1 MKRSR
6 IYCVDDNED
15 TLRLFQIVLSQAGHE
30 VTLLS
35 NGADALAAIN
45 TRQPDLLILDEV
57 MKGQDLSGMEICA
70 RVRQDPA
77 LPYIPIIMVTGL
89 DSKEGKIRSLE
100 EGIDDYI
107 LKPFDHEELLAKVSV
122 MLRIKRLYNDLLE
135 TRQSLLTAERLAAVG
150 QLAAAMAHEIRN
162 PLSVIG
168 ASVQFLKNQLSQQP
182 EAVGV
187 MDTILRKI
195 SEIDGTI
202 RELLAAA
209 RPLKLKREPVELNAC
224 VQEVTGF
231 IKEKCQGQGVA
242 MTFDLADPPPRVR
255 GDDQHLQRAFLNIC
269 INALNSMP
277 QGGSLRVATR
287 SSDKGTAHIEIADT
301 GRGIS
306 AKDLPHLFEPFFSR
320 HSGGAG
326 LGLYVVK
333 MVIDEL
339 GGAVR
344 VASQQ
349 GQGTCFTVTLPL
361 WVEQNHLKSPDAR
374 PDTEEVRAKGVV
386 ADEVG

>member
-1 MKRSR
+1 MERSQ

-15 TLRLFQIVLSQAGHE
+15 TLRLFHIVLSQAGHE

-35 NGADALAAIN
+35 NGTEALAAIS
-45 TRQPDLLILDEV
+45 RRHPDLLILDEV

-70 RVRQDPA
+70 RVRQDPSI
-77 LPYIPIIMVTGL
+77 PYIPIIMVTGL

-122 MLRIKRLYNDLLE
+122 MLRIKRLYNDLLQ

-150 QLAAAMAHEIRN
+150 QMAAAMAHEIRN
-162 PLSVIG
+162 PLSIIG
-168 ASVQFLKNQLSQQP
+168 ASVQFLKTKLNQEP
-182 EAVGV
+182 EVMGM

-195 SEIDGTI
+195 SEIDSTI

-209 RPLKLKREPVELNAC
+209 RPLKLKHEPVDLNAC
-224 VQEVTGF
+224 VREVAGF
-231 IKEKCQGQGVA
+231 IREKCQGQGVELS
-242 MTFDLADPPPRVR
+242 FDLADPPPIIR
-255 GDDQHLQRAFLNIC
+255 GDDEHLQRVFLNIC
-269 INALNSMP
+269 INALNSMG
-277 QGGSLRVATR
+277 QGGTLRVFTR
-287 SSDKGTAHIEIADT
+287 SGSKGLADVEITDT
-301 GRGIS
+301 GRGI
-306 AKDLPHLFEPFFSR
+306 APEDLDHVFEPFFSR

-333 MVIDEL
+333 MIIDEL
-339 GGAVR
+339 GGATQVE
-344 VASQQ
+344 SQV
-349 GQGTCFTVTLPL
+349 GQGTRFIVSLPL
-361 WVEQNHLKSPDAR
+361 ATEQKNLKSPPEV
-374 PDTEEVRAKGVV
+374 PDTDGVRAKGVV

>member
-35 NGADALAAIN
+35 SGADALAVIH

-209 RPLKLKREPVELNAC
+209 RPLKLKREPVDLNAC
-224 VQEVTGF
+224 VREVTGF

-242 MTFDLADPPPRVR
+242 MTFDLADPQPRVR
-255 GDDQHLQRAFLNIC
+255 GPIP
-269 INALNSMP
+269 ALP
-277 QGGSLRVATR
+277 T
-287 SSDKGTAHIEIADT
+287 
-301 GRGIS
+301 
-306 AKDLPHLFEPFFSR
+306 
-320 HSGGAG
+320 
-326 LGLYVVK
+326 
-333 MVIDEL
+333 
-339 GGAVR
+339 GAVF
-344 VASQQ
+344 VHQHGLAEAL
-349 GQGTCFTVTLPL
+349 T
-361 WVEQNHLKSPDAR
+361 
-374 PDTEEVRAKGVV
+374 
-386 ADEVG
+386 